1 MKKAILIALCIVGMA
16 MSSYNAL
23 AQRIQQP
30 LGRGVVVAVNGSSA
44 TVTWRRL
51 AQEPE
56 NATYNI
62 YVNGN
67 KITSS
72 PVTNTNYATN
82 TSKVPIGS
90 EVAVSVVANGEE
102 SALSTPCKVASRD
115 LRNMF
120 MSIRFDASPLTA
132 SGYSTDYVWPA
143 DLDGDGEMDYV
154 LNRKSLS
161 TGLDNYIEGC
171 S

>member
-1 MKKAILIALCIVGMA
+1 MKKAFLSVLGALFLF
-16 MSSYNAL
+16 SSNVYS
-23 AQRIQQP
+23 QRIQQP

-67 KITSS
+67 KITAT
-72 PVTNTNYATN
+72 PVSNTNYATN

-90 EVAVSVVANGEE
+90 EVTVSVVTNGVE
-102 SALSTPCKVASRD
+102 AAQSTP
-115 LRNMF
+115 
-120 MSIRFDASPLTA
+120 
-132 SGYSTDYVWPA
+132 Y
-143 DLDGDGEMDYV
+143 
-154 LNRKSLS
+154 
-161 TGLDNYIEGC
+161 
-171 S
+171 

>member
-1 MKKAILIALCIVGMA
+1 MKKNLLRLMLGIGIAATTFNGT
-16 MSSYNAL
+16 

-62 YVNGN
+62 YVNGS

-72 PVTNTNYATN
+72 PVNNTNYATN

-90 EVAVSVVANGEE
+90 EVAVSVVEIGRAH
-102 SALSTPCKVASRD
+102 V
-115 LRNMF
+115 
-120 MSIRFDASPLTA
+120 
-132 SGYSTDYVWPA
+132 
-143 DLDGDGEMDYV
+143 
-154 LNRKSLS
+154 
-161 TGLDNYIEGC
+161 
-171 S
+171 